1 MKSKKNKMKLSRKKN
16 NIKGYNKIIRG
27 GASLTTPQIKAIMAA
42 KAATNPKSVPPKR
55 APTFNT
61 RIKELR
67 DTMGSQPIPEDYNKH
82 IQNIQE
88 QMAKDAQKDEAM
100 RQEHM
105 TKLAYLQQLQ
115 RLGQMQQDE
124 RTQLSQQFRKESQD
138 LRNFLEKR
146 IKDYRNMA
154 KKLKNEAN
162 LINWVNEMYPLLKAA
177 EEK

>member
-27 GASLTTPQIKAIMAA
+27 GASLTAA

-67 DTMGSQPIPEDYNKH
+67 EVMGSQPIPSDYNRH
-82 IQNIQE
+82 IQYIQE
-88 QMAKDAQKDEAM
+88 QMAEDTRTNEAM
-100 RQEHM
+100 RQDNM
-105 TKLAYLQQLQ
+105 AKLAYLQQIQ

-124 RTQLSQQFRKESQD
+124 RTQVSQQFRKESKD

-154 KKLKNEAN
+154 KKFKNEAN
-162 LINWVNEMYPLLKAA
+162 LINWVNKMYPLLEAA
-177 EEK
+177 EEN